1 MNRFARRTICG
12 ILLVGFVLSFEAG
25 KSALGQASTDAA
37 ARQATERW
45 LALVDAGKYGES
57 WDEAAPILKNS
68 SSRKDWIAY
77 VKEKRE
83 HLGRVLSR
91 KLLKADPLKNVA
103 GLPPGQ
109 FVGMQYRT
117 SFEKLKN
124 AVEVIVPV
132 LDKDGQWRVSEYVVQ
147 PAQAP

>member
-1 MNRFARRTICG
+1 MNGLAGRAICA
-12 ILLVGFVLSFEAG
+12 ILLVGSVLSFEAN
-25 KSALGQASTDAA
+25 KSAPAQAGTDAA
-37 ARQATERW
+37 AQQATERW

-57 WDEAAPILKNS
+57 WDQAAPILKNS
-68 SSRKDWIAY
+68 SSRKDWMAY
-77 VKEKRE
+77 LKEKRE

-91 KLLKADPLKNVA
+91 KLLKADPLKNVP

-117 SFEKLKN
+117 TFEKLKN
-124 AVEVIVPV
+124 AVEVVVPV